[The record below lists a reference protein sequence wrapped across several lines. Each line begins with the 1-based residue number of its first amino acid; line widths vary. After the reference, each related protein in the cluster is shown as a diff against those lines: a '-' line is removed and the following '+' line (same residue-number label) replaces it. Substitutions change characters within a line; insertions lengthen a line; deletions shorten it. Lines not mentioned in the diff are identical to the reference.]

1 MVADKD
7 LQARER
13 GGTVAC
19 SLPWRRRRSCPKPS
33 RSSTQDGKT
42 AVSEAARYQHPAVL
56 TLLLDKGA
64 DIEVKDEVSHC
75 TPAAATPTSRTH
87 SRTHTLL
94 AKFGAWLCG
103 LVLFKEIA
111 GR

>member
-1 MVADKD
+1 
-7 LQARER
+7 
-13 GGTVAC
+13 
-19 SLPWRRRRSCPKPS
+19 
-33 RSSTQDGKT
+33 
-42 AVSEAARYQHPAVL
+42 
-56 TLLLDKGA
+56 A